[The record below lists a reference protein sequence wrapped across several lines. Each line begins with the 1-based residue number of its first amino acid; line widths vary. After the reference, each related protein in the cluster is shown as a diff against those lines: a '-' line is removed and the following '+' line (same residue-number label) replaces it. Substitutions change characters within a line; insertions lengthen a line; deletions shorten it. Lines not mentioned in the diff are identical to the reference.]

1 MSVYSPKTL
10 AAEWGCCANHVRNLV
25 KSGELKGFRLGDK
38 LLRIRA
44 EDVRDYECRTRLGS
58 STESSSSSTETA
70 VDGDTDIVSAL
81 LTRER
86 LERLR
91 RQSTQS

>member
-1 MSVYSPKTL
+1 MQLYSPKTL

-25 KSGELKGFRLGDK
+25 KRGDLKGFRLGDK

-44 EDVRDYECRTRLGS
+44 EDVRDYECRTRLGG
-58 STESSSSSTETA
+58 STDSLSSSTGLATA
-70 VDGDTDIVSAL
+70 SATDIASAP
-81 LTRER
+81 LTRVR

-91 RQSTQS
+91 QRSTQS